1 MTWLIKESG
10 KARAMAALVVLVVVA
25 LGVLFVKRGW
35 HTTASPQIVAD
46 NVPVTVVVLL
56 DRVISVDAEKLFRPG
71 QGVQLSV
78 RNRPRGVVKVDSVS
92 VLPRKALL
100 SKALEPHQWIPD
112 ENRPYESDVIVA
124 LKDTATQSRQ
134 GYVTKGIKL
143 KVGMKVTVE
152 TFSAYLDGTIM
163 AIEADKPATPN
174 ASV

>member
-1 MTWLIKESG
+1 MIALIKESG
-10 KARAMAALVVLVVVA
+10 KARAVAAAVVVVLVAV
-25 LGVLFVKRGW
+25 GVLFVKRGW

-46 NVPVTVVVLL
+46 NVPVNVVVLL
-56 DRVISVDAEKLFRPG
+56 DRVIAVDAEKLFRPG

-78 RNRPRGVVKVDSVS
+78 RNRPRGIVKVDSVN

-100 SKALEPHQWIPD
+100 SKALEPYEWIPD
-112 ENRPYESDVIVA
+112 ENHPYESDVIVA

-134 GYVTKGIKL
+134 GYVAKGIKL
-143 KVGMKVTVE
+143 KIGMKVTIE

-163 AIEADKPATPN
+163 AIEADKPVTNN